1 MRATLTGVGDTFRWI
16 RSGAGD
22 ELTPLRQNETWV
34 RVDRVLPEDAWPRV
48 AELLSSRPHVS

>member
-1 MRATLTGVGDTFRWI
+1 MRATLTVVGDTFRWI

-34 RVDRVLPEDAWPRV
+34 RVDRVLPEDAWP
-48 AELLSSRPHVS
+48 ASPSSCRRGRTSS